1 MKDVLRLC
9 AFQFFCIFVFSMVYY
24 YYFIN
29 DIKLPHD
36 KRKKPTYIDCLSYST
51 SITSGTGC
59 SGIVAT
65 SSGCSMVANF
75 QQSLLVAANVLIV
88 YHLLK
93 L

>member
-9 AFQFFCIFVFSMVYY
+9 AFQFTCVLVFSLIYY
-24 YYFIN
+24 YYYIN
-29 DIKLPHD
+29 DLKLPHD
-36 KRKKPTYIDCLSYST
+36 KRKKPTYIDCLFYST

-59 SGIVAT
+59 SGIVGT
-65 SSGCSMVANF
+65 SSGCAMVSNV
-75 QQSLLVAANVLIV
+75 QQWILISSNVLIV

>member
-9 AFQFFCIFVFSMVYY
+9 AFQFTCVLVFSLIYY

-36 KRKKPTYIDCLSYST
+36 KRKKVEYIDCLSYST

-65 SSGCSMVANF
+65 SSSCAMVANV
-75 QQSLLVAANVLIV
+75 QQWFLISANVLIV

>member
-1 MKDVLRLC
+1 MKDVIRLC
-9 AFQFFCIFVFSMVYY
+9 LFQFFCVLVFSLVYY

-36 KRKKPTYIDCLSYST
+36 KRKKPTYIDCLLYST

-65 SSGCSMVANF
+65 SSGCAMVSNV
-75 QQSLLVAANVLIV
+75 QQWFLISANVLIV